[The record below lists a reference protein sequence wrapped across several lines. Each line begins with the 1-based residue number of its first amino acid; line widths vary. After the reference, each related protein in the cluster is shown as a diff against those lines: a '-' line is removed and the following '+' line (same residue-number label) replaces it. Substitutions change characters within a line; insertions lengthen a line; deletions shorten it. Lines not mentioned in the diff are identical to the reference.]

1 MHIGEKILEARK
13 NQGLTRKA
21 LSELTQE
28 KTGQRVSESTIK
40 QYEYG
45 TRAPK
50 FDQLTRIAAALNM
63 TIDDLTG
70 DQPESTTDAAMTTIL
85 DMLKRHREIEARF
98 EATGTNASEMVQS
111 YAHVADTA
119 NELGISADTLNSIL
133 KDLILKERANDPKWK
148 DLNLRVERDRQ
159 AGRLDHLP
167 PVKSEE

>member
-1 MHIGEKILEARK
+1 MSIGQNIRDARK
-13 NQGLTRKA
+13 KAHLRQADLSTRTGLSTMTIRRYESGEREPKPSDIANIAKA
-21 LSELTQE
+21 LGVKISDIL
-28 KTGQRVSESTIK
+28 
-40 QYEYG
+40 
-45 TRAPK
+45 P
-50 FDQLTRIAAALNM
+50 
-63 TIDDLTG
+63 

-133 KDLILKERANDPKWK
+133 KDLILKERASDPKWQ

-167 PVKSEE
+167 PVKPEE